1 MTNEKNQ
8 LMPSSSCNHQ
18 VPKLKIPALSPRAG
32 TRVRELLQK
41 QLAEPFMSEP
51 EQNIEADLNEV
62 LDKAKEQS

>member
-1 MTNEKNQ
+1 
-8 LMPSSSCNHQ
+8 
-18 VPKLKIPALSPRAG
+18 
-32 TRVRELLQK
+32 VRELLQK